1 VRAAAKLGLIAAAYA
16 GLAAAAAQP
25 AAKSPSVFRVW
36 TPGMRAPAA
45 PLPLTERA
53 REAANAYDVLADD
66 PALRCVPPGMPA
78 MLDTSR
84 PIELVADG
92 ERILMR
98 FEAWNATRVI
108 HMQPGAGPRAGE
120 RSPRGASFG
129 RWEGDTL
136 AIFTLYIDYP
146 YFDSLGTPQSAG
158 VTVLERYTPSADG
171 TRLDW
176 RVTVTDDA
184 TFTAPVVREGFMA
197 FEPGATLGRHA
208 CTPAAAVPAP

>member
-1 VRAAAKLGLIAAAYA
+1 VRPVAQLGLIAAACA
-16 GLAAAAAQP
+16 ALAAAPAIAQP
-25 AAKSPSVFRVW
+25 PAKPQSLFRVW
-36 TPGMRAPAA
+36 TPRARAPAA

-53 REAANAYDVLADD
+53 RAAANAYDLLADD

-84 PIELVADG
+84 PIEFVADG

-108 HMQPGAGPRAGE
+108 YMNPGSGPLSGQ

-129 RWEGDTL
+129 RWEGETL

-146 YFDSLGTPQSAG
+146 YFDALGTPQSAG

-171 TRLDW
+171 ARLDW

-197 FEPGATLGRHA
+197 FEPGVALGLHE
-208 CTPAAAVPAP
+208 CTPAGGD